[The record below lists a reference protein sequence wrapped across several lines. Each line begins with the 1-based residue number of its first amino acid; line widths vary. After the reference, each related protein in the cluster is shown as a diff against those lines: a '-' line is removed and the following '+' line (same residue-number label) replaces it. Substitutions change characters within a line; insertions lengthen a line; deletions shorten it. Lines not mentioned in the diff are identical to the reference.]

1 MSTTRYPV
9 HPSLKHAESPT
20 PRAVVA
26 ATIACAVSRVRG
38 PTTGTLSNRNAGGK
52 ADPDPLPPILAVG
65 PALAGLVRL
74 TSMLALSEGPHL
86 VELPLG
92 HRQMPQQVLVKR
104 CGLMGRTTELCQHG
118 LCRHAKRTADACQ
131 INLDPEHLEGHHN
144 LLFRGAKIA
153 KDCLAGLKK
162 CTSHV

>member
-1 MSTTRYPV
+1 
-9 HPSLKHAESPT
+9 
-20 PRAVVA
+20 
-26 ATIACAVSRVRG
+26 
-38 PTTGTLSNRNAGGK
+38 
-52 ADPDPLPPILAVG
+52 
-65 PALAGLVRL
+65 
-74 TSMLALSEGPHL
+74 MLALSEGPHL

-153 KDCLAGLKK
+153 KDRLAGLSKVCCICVEEK
-162 CTSHV
+162 EASR